1 LASALIGVPP
11 VKHIYHRSAPT
22 ANDGDLTPPDFFV
35 NALTDR
41 RGPMKGDVQVL
52 KLLNEVLKKE
62 LTGINQYFLHAKMCK
77 NWGYEVLYENIWKES
92 IGEMKHADEVTE
104 RILFLDGVPNM
115 AGYDKILI
123 GSSVKQ
129 QLENDLG
136 LEYAALDILR
146 PGIKT
151 CIEVSDNV
159 TRELLEHIMV
169 DEEEHIDWIE
179 AQLHKI
185 EEVGY
190 QNYLAQQIYK
200 KG

>member
-1 LASALIGVPP
+1 
-11 VKHIYHRSAPT
+11 
-22 ANDGDLTPPDFFV
+22 
-35 NALTDR
+35 
-41 RGPMKGDVQVL
+41 MKGDAQVL
-52 KLLNEVLKKE
+52 KILNEVLKKE

-92 IGEMKHADEVTE
+92 MGEMKHADEVTE
-104 RILFLDGVPNM
+104 RILFLDGTPNM

-129 QLENDLG
+129 QLENDLA
-136 LEYAALDILR
+136 LEHAALEILK

-151 CIEVSDNV
+151 CVEVADNV